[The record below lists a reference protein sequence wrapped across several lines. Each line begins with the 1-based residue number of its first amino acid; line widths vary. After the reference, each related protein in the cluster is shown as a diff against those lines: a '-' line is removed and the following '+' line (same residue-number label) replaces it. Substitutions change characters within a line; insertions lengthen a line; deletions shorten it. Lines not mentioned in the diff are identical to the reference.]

1 MYVKDIQTGICA
13 KDGEPVVEKESA
25 ATALVDGKNLLGPV
39 VGNFCMNL
47 AIKKAKE
54 AGIGWVVA
62 HGESNIFK
70 TPKEWLKC
78 SYTGLQDICQHKCT
92 HLFSCQSA
100 CQTQLA
106 FISAYSYFAAVL
118 KKIICQS

>member
-1 MYVKDIQTGICA
+1 MYVKDIKTGICA

-54 AGIGWVVA
+54 VGIGWVVA
-62 HGESNIFK
+62 RGKSSSYLK
-70 TPKEWLKC
+70 TKTCEPVKC
-78 SYTGLQDICQHKCT
+78 ARCY
-92 HLFSCQSA
+92 FM
-100 CQTQLA
+100 
-106 FISAYSYFAAVL
+106 FINCCETSRCST
-118 KKIICQS
+118 